1 MQLLVEPPFDQ
12 WHLSDLDPAGRTEI
26 VQTVNEHAHRL
37 GTGRLDAL
45 RPIIATGHQPWLWH
59 PGILA
64 KDLAMAA
71 AAKRLH
77 AGILHVVV
85 DQDDCE
91 ALRVELP
98 VRRNDL
104 LSIEK
109 LDLANYDRAV
119 PTGCQPPAD
128 ANEVLRN
135 LQAVG
140 QRLGDTLA
148 ADVRGIAEAFSG
160 LPPCRTLAEQLTIV
174 LMRLRRPHLP
184 PLPVLFATDLP
195 GLPGYQ
201 SVVDAMLLDPARCA
215 ECYNRAV
222 RAHPDAAVAPLRVQ
236 PHRVELPLWKL
247 GWRQPRRRVF
257 AHLSNRGATLTIE
270 GTPTNDTGDSGF
282 DRATLAP
289 RALLLSAYIRSTGCN
304 LFIHGRGG
312 KLYDRATEQW
322 WQEWRGQTLA
332 PKAIVSADL
341 TMKFAVPVAD
351 QRAVDRAVWWAHH
364 LPHNLDRALGLD
376 TETARRKHQLLN
388 TLMLDRDRQRK
399 AWAFEQVHQIN
410 RDLATAHD
418 GALAEADAR
427 IALARTGVANRA
439 VAQKRDWCFALYRQE
454 EIRSLADSIENQ
466 LAGNPGQQP

>member
-12 WHLSDLDPAGRTEI
+12 WHLSDRGTADRTPI
-26 VQTVNEHAHRL
+26 VQTVNEHARRL
-37 GTGRLDAL
+37 GTGRLDDQP
-45 RPIIATGHQPWLWH
+45 PIIATGHQPWLWH

-71 AAKRLH
+71 GARRFN
-77 AGILHVVV
+77 AGTLHVVV

-98 VRRNDL
+98 VQRNDL

-109 LDLANYDRAV
+109 LDLANYDRAIPV
-119 PTGCQPPAD
+119 GCQPPVDAD
-128 ANEVLRN
+128 EVLRN
-135 LQAVG
+135 LQAVR
-140 QRLGDTLA
+140 QRLGGTLA
-148 ADVRGIAEAFSG
+148 ADVRRIAEAFSD
-160 LPPCRTLAEQLTIV
+160 PPACRTLAEQLTVV

-195 GLPGYQ
+195 RLAGYQ
-201 SVVDAMLLDPARCA
+201 SKVDAMLLDPTRCV

-247 GWRQPRRRVF
+247 GWRQPRRRVY
-257 AHLSNRGATLTIE
+257 ADLSNRGATLAVE
-270 GTPTNDTGDSGF
+270 GMPTGGAGDPGF

-289 RALLLSAYIRSTGCN
+289 RALLLSAYIRSTGCD
-304 LFIHGRGG
+304 LFIHGRRG

-341 TMKFAVPVAD
+341 TMKFAVPLAD
-351 QRAVDRAVWWAHH
+351 QHAVDRAVWWAHH

-376 TETARRKHQLLN
+376 TEAARRKHQLLS
-388 TLMLDRDRQRK
+388 TLTVERDRRRK
-399 AWAFEQVHQIN
+399 AWAFEQVHRIN
-410 RDLATAHD
+410 RELAAAHHR
-418 GALAEADAR
+418 ALAEADAR
-427 IALARTGVANRA
+427 IALARTGAANQA
-439 VAQKRDWCFALYRQE
+439 IAQKRDWCFALYSQE
-454 EIRSLADSIENQ
+454 EIRSLADSIENR
-466 LAGNPGQQP
+466 LTGNPCQQP